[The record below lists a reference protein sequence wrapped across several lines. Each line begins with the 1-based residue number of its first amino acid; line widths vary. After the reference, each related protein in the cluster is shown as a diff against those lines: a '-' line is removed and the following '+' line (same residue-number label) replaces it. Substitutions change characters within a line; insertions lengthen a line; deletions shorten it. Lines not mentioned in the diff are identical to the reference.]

1 MNNVKKLSSLLIFAE
16 VANKQSFT
24 LAGKKLGMSKS
35 AISQHIKRLEQD
47 TGQQL
52 LSRHT
57 RGMSLT
63 TAGEKLL
70 SRCEL
75 LRDQVELAYD
85 ELTISK
91 EMPSGIFSL
100 TIPHSFEKKIIIPA
114 LKQLCLEFPLLQID
128 LQVTDQPLDLIEN
141 NIDVSIYGGEL
152 KDSNYRALPIGTA
165 NEIFC
170 ASSNYL
176 QRHSNLNTI
185 EELKNHQVIA
195 TSWQKKTLEVFE
207 NNNFSSKQSVQIDYF
222 AQANTLPSVLE
233 FILQDMGIALLPE
246 FVIQSALAKSELVRA
261 LPNYQGKQW
270 PFYMVHRFHGEKPIH
285 ITRFYHLVK
294 HYFSKLTVI

>member
-52 LSRHT
+52 LSRNT

-63 TAGEKLL
+63 AAGEKLL

-75 LRDQVELAYD
+75 LRDQVDLAYD
-85 ELTISK
+85 ELTLSK
-91 EMPSGIFSL
+91 EMPSGIFAL
-100 TIPHSFEKKIIIPA
+100 TIPHSFEKSIIVPA
-114 LKQLCLEFPLLQID
+114 LKQLCLEFPLLKID
-128 LQVTDQPLDLIEN
+128 LQVTDRPLDLIEN
-141 NIDVSIYGGEL
+141 NLDVSIYGGEL
-152 KDSNYRALPIGTA
+152 KDSNYRALPIGNT

-170 ASSNYL
+170 ASPSYL
-176 QRHSNLNTI
+176 QNNNKLSTI
-185 EELKNHQVIA
+185 KDLTSHQVIA
-195 TSWQKKTLEVFE
+195 TSWQKRNVDVFE
-207 NNNFSSKQSVQIDYF
+207 NNNFYQKQSLQIDYF

-233 FILQDMGIALLPE
+233 FILQGMGIALLPE
-246 FVIQSALAKSELVRA
+246 FAVQSAVGKNELARV
-261 LPNYQGKQW
+261 LPKYQGQQW
-270 PFYMVHRFHGEKPIH
+270 PFYMVHRFHGDKPIH
-285 ITRFYHLVK
+285 IARFYQLVK
-294 HYFSKLTVI
+294 HYFSKLKVI

>member
-24 LAGKKLGMSKS
+24 LAGKKLAMSKS
-35 AISQHIKRLEQD
+35 AISQHIKKLEQD

-63 TAGEKLL
+63 AAGEKLL

-91 EMPSGIFSL
+91 EIPSGVFAL
-100 TIPHSFEKKIIIPA
+100 TIPHSFEKHIIIPA

-128 LQVTDQPLDLIEN
+128 LQVTDKPMDLIEN
-141 NIDVSIYGGEL
+141 NLDVSIYGGEL
-152 KDSNYRALPIGTA
+152 KDSNYRALPIGSTS
-165 NEIFC
+165 EIFC
-170 ASSNYL
+170 ASPHYL
-176 QRHSNLNTI
+176 QKNKKLSTL
-185 EELKNHQVIA
+185 EELCKHQVIA
-195 TSWQKKTLEVFE
+195 APWQKQALELYKSIAPSE
-207 NNNFSSKQSVQIDYF
+207 KQLLKLTYF
-222 AQANTLPSVLE
+222 AQTNTLPSVLE
-233 FILQDMGIALLPE
+233 FVIQDMGIALLPE
-246 FVIQSALAKSELVRA
+246 FVIQSQLANGELVKA
-261 LPNYQGKQW
+261 LPQYQGKQW
-270 PFYMVHRFHGEKPIH
+270 PFYMVHRFHADKPVH
-285 ITRFYHLVK
+285 ITRFYSLVK
-294 HYFSKLTVI
+294 HYFSKLTY

>member
-24 LAGKKLGMSKS
+24 LAAKRLAMSKS

-63 TAGEKLL
+63 AAGEKLL
-70 SRCEL
+70 SRCDL
-75 LRDQVELAYD
+75 LRDQVELAYN
-85 ELTISK
+85 ELTVSK
-91 EMPSGIFSL
+91 EMPSGIFAL
-100 TIPHSFEKKIIIPA
+100 TIPHSFEKNIIIPA
-114 LKQLCLEFPLLQID
+114 LKQLCLEFPLLSID
-128 LQVTDQPLDLIEN
+128 LQVTDKPLDLIEN
-141 NIDVSIYGGEL
+141 NLDVSIYGGEL
-152 KDSNYRALPIGTA
+152 KDSNYRALPIGST

-170 ASSNYL
+170 ASPSYL
-176 QRHSNLNTI
+176 QKHSNPQSI
-185 EELKNHQVIA
+185 EALKDHQFIA
-195 TSWQKKTLEVFE
+195 TSWQKQTLDVYE
-207 NNNFSSKQSVQIDYF
+207 NNNCSDKESVQIDYF
-222 AQANTLPSVLE
+222 ARTNTLPSVLE

-246 FVIQSALAKSELVRA
+246 FVVQSALAKNELIRA
-261 LPNYQGKQW
+261 LPLYQGRQW

-285 ITRFYHLVK
+285 ITRFYQLVK
-294 HYFSKLTVI
+294 HYFSKLN